1 MPRKTYLLFTEF
13 DIIGRVEDKNNFRQ
27 LNTLGFE
34 GLELVL

>member
-13 DIIGRVEDKNNFRQ
+13 DIIGRVEDKNNVKQ
-27 LNTLGFE
+27 LNILNFE